1 MECGSCLED
10 IMLGNFL
17 MVISI
22 PFVLTTVYFG
32 MRKGENNYYDTD
44 KYNGNG
50 TAH

>member
-1 MECGSCLED
+1 
-10 IMLGNFL
+10 MLGNFL

-32 MRKGENNYYDTD
+32 MKKGENNYYETY